1 MHAFTSLVFPYSGL
15 SCSLSCPGFWPS
27 QEGALCF
34 HPLQRAP
41 GAFMRKPCIKD
52 LTGFLCKPRNPSLFL
67 SLFYFLI
74 IDSRPPGFSPLKDPN
89 IILDTFYTRVNSKM
103 IKYLNLCFCS
113 KPIVKLQ
120 SNRPIVL
127 CDTRNVSPLQEGMSR
142 SQLVLR
148 KTSL

>member
-1 MHAFTSLVFPYSGL
+1 MAHRSPLN
-15 SCSLSCPGFWPS
+15 SLSCPGLQSPS
-27 QEGALCF
+27 RGCPAYVKQSKPCVKGFTGL
-34 HPLQRAP
+34 L
-41 GAFMRKPCIKD
+41 RKPENI
-52 LTGFLCKPRNPSLFL
+52 SLFL

-74 IDSRPPGFSPLKDPN
+74 IDSGPPGFSPLKDPN
-89 IILDTFYTRVNSKM
+89 IILDTFYTSVNSKM

-127 CDTRNVSPLQEGMSR
+127 CDTRSVSPLQEGTSR

-148 KTSL
+148 KTSLELLL